1 MAGEAEISSSNDEE
15 DEDNSSGGE
24 DVDVL
29 MLGLPDGS
37 PDGAPTD
44 GAPPA
49 GAPTDGAPPAGAPPG
64 NGVSVVASLS
74 TTPKERRAARRLAGR
89 RACCRIR
96 NEGGRGRWMV
106 AGPLPATGA
115 VDPGKFTHVI
125 VLAGSETLSNRE
137 LYARAVPILVK
148 KGMFPSVAAS
158 YDSLRRIGTET
169 TVSTDGRDEP
179 SWRGI
184 NCDEEW
190 GPGQARRVLDRA
202 AAVVNNCRRRVDKG
216 YVHFVRAEPPAAH
229 PWHAYATGLLLK
241 RERYVAVKTYRNSIN
256 TSSAITDDQQQRMV
270 RAATTRVMGGV
281 RQAVVYKEVSAAD
294 KAAGGRCKK
303 RRGYA
308 GFSVPDVLPAQ
319 RSFIDMKRR
328 CFETSARGGH
338 SMITLDAG
346 GAVVAWRYIS
356 QSGLTGVRWYEAPG
370 GMRKR
375 LACHSHKQRTQQANK
390 QQASHGHQRTS
401 GGPGGHPCSLD
412 AAAPGASVGGAG
424 GHGDDAAFE
433 GGVRVSPGPTTPSGG
448 DGAAGMSGGSDAS
461 GGAVGGDAEGVDGHR
476 LPLPSLGEEQVGGAA
491 TPLTAAELRILRHS
505 HLEFAD
511 GTGVEV
517 IVAVE
522 FDLVS
527 ALQHAIKMRTIPN
540 SAQVVLGGPAA
551 MTLGVD
557 GGPVRR
563 RPVTAFTLTLSAP
576 WLQSGPPRQA
586 VGGRPHRNVRG
597 TRASRR

>member
-1 MAGEAEISSSNDEE
+1 
-15 DEDNSSGGE
+15 
-24 DVDVL
+24 
-29 MLGLPDGS
+29 
-37 PDGAPTD
+37 
-44 GAPPA
+44 
-49 GAPTDGAPPAGAPPG
+49 
-64 NGVSVVASLS
+64 
-74 TTPKERRAARRLAGR
+74 
-89 RACCRIR
+89 
-96 NEGGRGRWMV
+96 
-106 AGPLPATGA
+106 
-115 VDPGKFTHVI
+115 
-125 VLAGSETLSNRE
+125 
-137 LYARAVPILVK
+137 
-148 KGMFPSVAAS
+148 
-158 YDSLRRIGTET
+158 
-169 TVSTDGRDEP
+169 
-179 SWRGI
+179 
-184 NCDEEW
+184 
-190 GPGQARRVLDRA
+190 
-202 AAVVNNCRRRVDKG
+202 
-216 YVHFVRAEPPAAH
+216 
-229 PWHAYATGLLLK
+229 
-241 RERYVAVKTYRNSIN
+241 
-256 TSSAITDDQQQRMV
+256 
-270 RAATTRVMGGV
+270 
-281 RQAVVYKEVSAAD
+281 
-294 KAAGGRCKK
+294 
-303 RRGYA
+303 
-308 GFSVPDVLPAQ
+308 
-319 RSFIDMKRR
+319 
-328 CFETSARGGH
+328 
-338 SMITLDAG
+338 MITLDAG

-433 GGVRVSPGPTTPSGG
+433 GG
-448 DGAAGMSGGSDAS
+448 
-461 GGAVGGDAEGVDGHR
+461 
-476 LPLPSLGEEQVGGAA
+476 VGGAA